1 MGAAKRHAP
10 WRELTQDETD
20 AVMPGLREITGDRPD
35 LLAEVVGRGSRPLA
49 VPVVTL
55 DPVRGTH
62 KGQLCQEGVGHW
74 PAVFTVAAGLGLTV
88 LLGSSSQLPGS
99 RRRAGGVKLE
109 RPQPRSG
116 EDERA

>member
-1 MGAAKRHAP
+1 MAMSRQG
-10 WRELTQDETD
+10 RE
-20 AVMPGLREITGDRPD
+20 V
-35 LLAEVVGRGSRPLA
+35 
-49 VPVVTL
+49 

-74 PAVFTVAAGLGLTV
+74 PGGFHGVAGLGLTV
-88 LLGSSSQLPGS
+88 RMGSSSQLPGS